1 MIADLGGSCYKV
13 GPRLDINGDGT
24 IDLISTIDIHGGSCD
39 KAPPVSATFVDRY
52 HSWNTV
58 DAVTN
63 KQDRSV
69 PKGVYRFADNCGIIP
84 SLKISTRQEAP
95 SFTKGEWVLWY
106 GNWVEVQGFVVDLKQ
121 KDFSVAFRGAEI
133 LTNTGSKLT
142 VPLAELETA
151 PAFDK

>member
-1 MIADLGGSCYKV
+1 MIVDCDFSCYKI
-13 GPRLDINGDGT
+13 GRQLDINGDGT
-24 IDLISTIDIHGGSCD
+24 TDGVNILAMHGGHCD
-39 KAPPVSATFVDRY
+39 EGPKASATFVNQY
-52 HSWNTV
+52 NHWNTV
-58 DAVTN
+58 YA
-63 KQDRSV
+63 KISEEHPAV

-84 SLKISTRQEAP
+84 SLKKGPGKDEA
-95 SFTKGEWVLWY
+95 SFSVGEWALWY

-133 LTNTGSKLT
+133 LTDTGSKLT